1 MVEMNPHQIT
11 AMHKLSN
18 GKVLRGGVGAGKSRI
33 SLAYFMLKVANSQ
46 IKINNHGEET
56 RPKTPR
62 PLYIITTAKKRDSL
76 EWEAEL
82 ALFGLMAG
90 ETGGWLGQP
99 ITIDS
104 WNNVKNYA
112 KVYGAMFI
120 FDEQR
125 LVGSGAWVKAFYQIA
140 RKNQWVVLTATP
152 GDDWTDYVPLFVAN
166 KFYHSKAEFL
176 RTHAVY
182 NSYANYPKIDR
193 WVDTKRLEA
202 YRAHILVEVDYT
214 PHTTRHVLTKPVE
227 YDTELFDTIRRKR
240 WNPWTNE
247 PIKDAGELF
256 RLMRKAVN
264 THPSRLTRIQALLE
278 LSSRAI
284 VFYNFDYE
292 LEILRGF
299 ATSTGVPF
307 AEWNGHK
314 HMDLPT
320 STKWLYLVQYTAGS
334 EGWNCTST
342 DTVIFYSLTYSHK
355 AFEQAMGRVDRMNT
369 PYQDLYYYV
378 FRSNSEIDSAI
389 WKSLMRKKSFN
400 EKAYIKKTGIWPEP
414 TEGDTNAQNA

>member
-33 SLAYFMLKVANSQ
+33 SLAYFMTKVANSTV
-46 IKINNHGEET
+46 KINNHGEAT
-56 RPKTPR
+56 KPKTPR

-82 ALFGLMAG
+82 ALFGLMTG

-99 ITIDS
+99 IVIDS
-104 WNNVKNYA
+104 WNNIKNYA

-152 GDDWTDYVPLFVAN
+152 GDDWLDYVPLFVAN

-193 WVDTKRLEA
+193 WVEKN
-202 YRAHILVEVDYT
+202 
-214 PHTTRHVLTKPVE
+214 K
-227 YDTELFDTIRRKR
+227 
-240 WNPWTNE
+240 
-247 PIKDAGELF
+247 
-256 RLMRKAVN
+256 
-264 THPSRLTRIQALLE
+264 
-278 LSSRAI
+278 
-284 VFYNFDYE
+284 
-292 LEILRGF
+292 
-299 ATSTGVPF
+299 
-307 AEWNGHK
+307 
-314 HMDLPT
+314 
-320 STKWLYLVQYTAGS
+320 
-334 EGWNCTST
+334 
-342 DTVIFYSLTYSHK
+342 
-355 AFEQAMGRVDRMNT
+355 
-369 PYQDLYYYV
+369 
-378 FRSNSEIDSAI
+378 SADM
-389 WKSLMRKKSFN
+389 KL
-400 EKAYIKKTGIWPEP
+400 
-414 TEGDTNAQNA
+414 